1 MIRYVARHG
10 NAGRLVNPSG
20 YGYVVTGLIRPDD
33 TAESITMTPD
43 EARLFALKL
52 IKAADQAEA
61 GE

>member
-1 MIRYVARHG
+1 M
-10 NAGRLVNPSG
+10 
-20 YGYVVTGLIRPDD
+20 VTGLIRPDD